1 MTGFSE
7 GVSDIQIFMPR
18 VLGDFLPGRI
28 FSIWSPREKKRGRGW
43 GVSVKLS
50 GDQMPNDAYND
61 EYQKECEGVRH
72 GLSSLYGL
80 SFKTLCGIIIP

>member
-1 MTGFSE
+1 VIFYPAEFFRS
-7 GVSDIQIFMPR
+7 GVP
-18 VLGDFLPGRI
+18 
-28 FSIWSPREKKRGRGW
+28 EKKRGVGGG

-61 EYQKECEGVRH
+61 EYEEECEGVRH

-80 SFKTLCGIIIP
+80 SFKTLCAIIIP

>member
-1 MTGFSE
+1 MICSSIVFRMLPTLLRE
-7 GVSDIQIFMPR
+7 
-18 VLGDFLPGRI
+18 FLPGRI

-50 GDQMPNDAYND
+50 GDQMPNDAYDD
-61 EYQKECEGVRH
+61 EYEEECEGVRH

>member
-1 MTGFSE
+1 M
-7 GVSDIQIFMPR
+7 
-18 VLGDFLPGRI
+18 
-28 FSIWSPREKKRGRGW
+28 
-43 GVSVKLS
+43 SVKPS

-61 EYQKECEGVRH
+61 EYEEECESVRH